1 MLNSTT
7 FKVLHWIATILMAL
21 VIAIYCYFQHV
32 QRITVRDQLY
42 EVRQL
47 TPRTWLYITQYKDST
62 MTTGEVYRYFLASKL
77 EGDPLVALEKQPIA
91 PTLTANTSRAKV
103 DGIGNN
109 VSFTVY
115 GTVYDFMST
124 AFFYDAEGIAVS
136 PSIDLTAR
144 GEGWDRGKFSR

>member
-1 MLNSTT
+1 MLNSTN

-47 TPRTWLYITQYKDST
+47 TPRTWLYITQYKDSN

-77 EGDPLVALEKQPIA
+77 EGDPLVALEKQHIA
-91 PTLTANTSRAKV
+91 PYANCEHLARKKWTVSAITSRLL
-103 DGIGNN
+103 
-109 VSFTVY
+109 FTVLY
-115 GTVYDFMST
+115 MTSCRLHFFMMQK
-124 AFFYDAEGIAVS
+124 GS
-136 PSIDLTAR
+136 PFRHL
-144 GEGWDRGKFSR
+144 

>member
-1 MLNSTT
+1 
-7 FKVLHWIATILMAL
+7 
-21 VIAIYCYFQHV
+21 
-32 QRITVRDQLY
+32 
-42 EVRQL
+42 
-47 TPRTWLYITQYKDST
+47 
-62 MTTGEVYRYFLASKL
+62 
-77 EGDPLVALEKQPIA
+77 VALEKQHIA